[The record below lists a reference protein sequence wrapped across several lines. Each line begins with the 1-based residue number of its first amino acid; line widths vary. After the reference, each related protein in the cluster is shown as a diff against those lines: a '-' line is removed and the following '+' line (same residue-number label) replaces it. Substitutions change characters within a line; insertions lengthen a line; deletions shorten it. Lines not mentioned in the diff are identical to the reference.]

1 MKALS
6 QITAALIAF
15 AVISNSAAFAHG
27 EKKHGTDVGEKGDPS
42 KVSRRIEV
50 SMTDNAFQPSQISIK
65 AGETVRF
72 VIRNDGELVHEFNI
86 GTNKMHEAHR
96 QEMMQMVDMGVL
108 EADRINH
115 DAMGHGNGNMMMKH
129 DDPNAVL
136 LEPQQTAEVIWTFP
150 ETASLQFACNVPGHY
165 EDGMMGEFGIK
176 GGPSS

>member
-1 MKALS
+1 MKTLS
-6 QITAALIAF
+6 QVTAALIAF

-27 EKKHGTDVGEKGDPS
+27 EKKHGTDIGEKGDPS
-42 KVSRRIEV
+42 KASRRIEV
-50 SMTDNAFQPSQISIK
+50 SMADNTFEPSQISIK

-86 GTNKMHEAHR
+86 GTTKMHEAHR
-96 QEMMQMVDMGVL
+96 EEMMQMVDMGVL
-108 EADRINH
+108 EADRINN
-115 DAMGHGNGNMMMKH
+115 DAMGHGNGKMMMKH

-150 ETASLQFACNVPGHY
+150 DSASLQFACNVPGHY
-165 EDGMMGEFGIK
+165 EDGMMGDFRIE